1 MELNR
6 MACNIDHSVED
17 VITKLESQNEFLP
30 ENLYSQLTDFLK
42 NPLSQEI
49 LNETFHLLKKYD
61 LSDVAEQRR
70 RITAFQA
77 LIKNN

>member
-1 MELNR
+1 

-17 VITKLESQNEFLP
+17 VFSKLKSQAEFLP
-30 ENLYSQLTDFLK
+30 ENLYHQLSDFLK

-61 LSDVAEQRR
+61 LSDVEEQRR
-70 RITAFQA
+70 RNKAFQG
-77 LIKNN
+77 LIKSN